1 MATYTF
7 TGKTDFA
14 AARAAERWCEEHGY
28 SVGRSQRGSP
38 RGLLRG
44 NYDIQKWRNLTASD
58 RAALDGT
65 MTGDMRNGPVVVW
78 IKEPCVAAAE

>member
-7 TGKTDFA
+7 RDAGLFEA
-14 AARAAERWCEEHGY
+14 ATSAEMWCSENGY
-28 SVGRSQRGSP
+28 SVGRMQGKSP

-44 NYDIQKWRNLTASD
+44 NYDIQKWRNLTAAD